1 MAKVVITFG
10 RMNPPTIGHQK
21 LVDKVEAVAK
31 KEKAPA
37 KVYLSHT
44 QNNKKDPLNYAEKIR
59 FARKAFGK
67 SVTQSKSKTI
77 FQIMDE
83 LDKQYDEVVMVV
95 GSDRVT
101 EFNGLLQK
109 YNGRDY
115 DFKTIKVVSAGARDP
130 DATGVEGMSASKLRA
145 TAVEGDFDT
154 FKSGLPKKLNDRDA
168 KDIYDTI
175 RSVIKEDL
183 DEDKKPLSISQ
194 RKAIGRRMKRLAP
207 KLQRIKKMK
216 AKKMADA
223 KTIQKR
229 AQKQAIAIVRKKVA
243 GDRGKSYATLSP
255 SDKIQIDKL
264 VAKKAGLVPKIA
276 KKILPKVRKAEI
288 ERLKRVRGGVKE
300 EIDFD
305 QLFEARVAQDKD
317 IKDREGTQ
325 PKKYHSG
332 LSKSTKAKR
341 DAQFKKGAE
350 KDSDDPS
357 AYPDKHAGD
366 AGAKTR
372 TSKHT
377 KKYHDMFGEGEVDSA
392 KEKIDREK
400 ASDKKKHDRML
411 DRARTAD
418 TKAKNQEESFEITE
432 DSATALKKK
441 SEKSG
446 ISLGILKK
454 VYNRGMAAWKTG
466 HRPGASQQQWAYA
479 RVNSFITGGKTRT
492 TGDADLWAKHKGK
505 PKPKKES
512 VNESMGV
519 FPQDGDKFALKKKH
533 VDMIQDIIKKRGAK
547 RAVSDIQSKMGYSRR
562 AAQDLVDLATGR
574 AIYGKKLGQ
583 VGSGIVE
590 SLEEALR
597 NPYKGK
603 PERDLKR
610 KLDSF
615 ESQLQDLIKKSR
627 GRQRKDLEPE
637 IRDMETKV
645 RQVKVALKE
654 DKELLKEVPTTELID
669 RLKARTVSKN
679 KYKAAL
685 EVLKQIY
692 SRKKKE
698 AKGSSL
704 KHSVD
709 YYAAQVA
716 KQYNGVTAR
725 VLAKMYKDA
734 ITEEGGA
741 GEEGTNK
748 LVAQYKKD
756 TPCQECT
763 DMYDDLIVEES
774 EYQGRKV
781 KLNDPFRL
789 PAGSKKKFGV
799 YVKNDKGNVVKVTF
813 GDPNMEIKRDDPER
827 RKSFRA
833 RHDCDNK
840 TDKTK
845 AGYWSC
851 YQWRASK
858 KVDN

>member
-109 YNGRDY
+109 YNGKNYNFDS
-115 DFKTIKVVSAGARDP
+115 IKVVSAGARDP

-145 TAVEGDFDT
+145 VAVEGDFET

-175 RSVIKEDL
+175 RSVLKEDM
-183 DEDKKPLSISQ
+183 DEDRKPLSISQ

-207 KLQRIKKMK
+207 KMQRLKKMK
-216 AKKMADA
+216 AKKMAGADVI
-223 KTIQKR
+223 KKR
-229 AQKQAIAIVRKKVA
+229 ANKAAIAVIRKKVA
-243 GDRGKSYATLSP
+243 GDRGKNYANLSP
-255 SDKIQIDKL
+255 SDKIQVDKL
-264 VAKKAGLVPKIA
+264 VQKKSALIPKLAKKLLPKI
-276 KKILPKVRKAEI
+276 RKAEI
-288 ERLKRVRGGVKE
+288 ARLKRVRGGGVKE
-300 EIDFD
+300 ELDFD
-305 QLFEARVAQDKD
+305 QLFEAKVAQDKD

-392 KEKIDREK
+392 KEKIEREK
-400 ASDKKKHDRML
+400 ASDKKKHDRMM

-432 DSATALKKK
+432 AADTALKKK

-466 HRPGASQQQWAYA
+466 HRPGANQQQWAFA

-512 VNESMGV
+512 V
-519 FPQDGDKFALKKKH
+519 
-533 VDMIQDIIKKRGAK
+533 
-547 RAVSDIQSKMGYSRR
+547 
-562 AAQDLVDLATGR
+562 
-574 AIYGKKLGQ
+574 
-583 VGSGIVE
+583 
-590 SLEEALR
+590 EEALK

-610 KLDSF
+610 KLASF
-615 ESQLQDLIKKSR
+615 ETQLQDLIKKSR

-645 RQVKVALKE
+645 QQVKVALKE
-654 DKELLKEVPTTELID
+654 DKEWFYNRGTANKKKAKTELKEVPTTELID
-669 RLKARTVSKN
+669 RLKAKTLNKN

-685 EVLKQIY
+685 EVLKKVY
-692 SRKKKE
+692 DRKKKE
-698 AKGSSL
+698 AKGSSM

-709 YYAAQVA
+709 YYAAQVS
-716 KQYNGVTAR
+716 KQYDGVTSR
-725 VLAKMYKDA
+725 VLAKMYKDT
-734 ITEEGGA
+734 ITEQGGA
-741 GEEGTNK
+741 GEEGTPK
-748 LVAQYKKD
+748 LIKKYKEH
-756 TPCQECT
+756 TPCQECDET
-763 DMYDDLIVEES
+763 YEDLVVEAS

-781 KLNDPFRL
+781 NLNDPFRL
-789 PAGSKKKFGV
+789 PSGSKKKFGV

-813 GDPNMEIKRDDPER
+813 GDPNMEIKRDDPKR
-827 RKSFRA
+827 RASFRA
-833 RHDCDNK
+833 RHDCANK

>member
-109 YNGRDY
+109 YNGKNYNFDS
-115 DFKTIKVVSAGARDP
+115 IKVVSAGARDP

-145 TAVEGDFDT
+145 VAVEGDFET
-154 FKSGLPKKLNDRDA
+154 FKTGLPKKLNDRDA

-175 RSVIKEDL
+175 RSVLKEDM
-183 DEDKKPLSISQ
+183 DEDRKPLSISQ

-207 KLQRIKKMK
+207 KMQRLKKMK
-216 AKKMADA
+216 AKKMAGADVI
-223 KTIQKR
+223 KKR
-229 AQKQAIAIVRKKVA
+229 ANKAAIAVIRKKVA
-243 GDRGKSYATLSP
+243 GDRGKNYANLSP
-255 SDKIQIDKL
+255 SDKIQVDKL
-264 VAKKAGLVPKIA
+264 VQKKSALIPKLAKKLLPKI
-276 KKILPKVRKAEI
+276 RKAEI
-288 ERLKRVRGGVKE
+288 ARLKRVRGGDVKE
-300 EIDFD
+300 ELDFD
-305 QLFEARVAQDKD
+305 QLFEAKVAQDKD

-392 KEKIDREK
+392 KEKIEREK
-400 ASDKKKHDRML
+400 ASDKKKHDRMM

-418 TKAKNQEESFEITE
+418 TKAKNQEESFEVTE
-432 DSATALKKK
+432 AADTALKKK

-466 HRPGASQQQWAYA
+466 HRPGANQQQWAFA

-590 SLEEALR
+590 SL
-597 NPYKGK
+597 
-603 PERDLKR
+603 
-610 KLDSF
+610 
-615 ESQLQDLIKKSR
+615 
-627 GRQRKDLEPE
+627 
-637 IRDMETKV
+637 
-645 RQVKVALKE
+645 KE

-669 RLKARTVSKN
+669 RLKAKTLNKN

-685 EVLKQIY
+685 EVLKKVY
-692 SRKKKE
+692 DRKKKE
-698 AKGSSL
+698 AKGSSM

-709 YYAAQVA
+709 YYAAQVS
-716 KQYNGVTAR
+716 KQYDGVTSR

-734 ITEEGGA
+734 ITEQGGA
-741 GEEGTNK
+741 GEEGTPK
-748 LVAQYKKD
+748 LIKKYKEH
-756 TPCQECT
+756 TPCQECDET
-763 DMYDDLIVEES
+763 YEDLVVEAS

-781 KLNDPFRL
+781 NLNDPFRL
-789 PAGSKKKFGV
+789 PSGSKKKFGV

-813 GDPNMEIKRDDPER
+813 GDPNMEIKRDDPKR
-827 RKSFRA
+827 RASFRA
-833 RHDCDNK
+833 RHDCANK

>member
-109 YNGRDY
+109 YNGKNYNFDS
-115 DFKTIKVVSAGARDP
+115 IKVVSAGARDP

-145 TAVEGDFDT
+145 VAVEGDFET
-154 FKSGLPKKLNDRDA
+154 FKTGLPKKLNDRDA

-175 RSVIKEDL
+175 RSVLKEDM
-183 DEDKKPLSISQ
+183 DEDRKPLSISQ

-207 KLQRIKKMK
+207 KMQRLKKMK
-216 AKKMADA
+216 AKKMAGTDVI
-223 KTIQKR
+223 KKR
-229 AQKQAIAIVRKKVA
+229 ANKAAIATIRKKVA
-243 GDRGKSYATLSP
+243 GDRGKNYANLSP
-255 SDKIQIDKL
+255 SDKIQVDKL
-264 VAKKAGLVPKIA
+264 VQKKSALIPKLAKKLLPKI
-276 KKILPKVRKAEI
+276 RKAEI
-288 ERLKRVRGGVKE
+288 ARLKRVRGGGVKE
-300 EIDFD
+300 EIDFN
-305 QLFEARVAQDKD
+305 QLFESKVAQDKD

-519 FPQDGDKFALKKKH
+519 FPQDGDKFALKKRH

-590 SLEEALR
+590 SVE
-597 NPYKGK
+597 
-603 PERDLKR
+603 
-610 KLDSF
+610 KLD
-615 ESQLQDLIKKSR
+615 
-627 GRQRKDLEPE
+627 
-637 IRDMETKV
+637 
-645 RQVKVALKE
+645 
-654 DKELLKEVPTTELID
+654 EVPTPELID
-669 RLKARTVSKN
+669 RLKAKTLSKN

-692 SRKKKE
+692 DRKKKE
-698 AKGSSL
+698 AKGSSM

-709 YYAAQVA
+709 YYAAQVS
-716 KQYNGVTAR
+716 KQYDGVTSR
-725 VLAKMYKDA
+725 VLAKMYKEA
-734 ITEEGGA
+734 ITEQGGA
-741 GEEGTNK
+741 GEEGTPK
-748 LVAQYKKD
+748 LIKKYKEH
-756 TPCQECT
+756 TPCQECSET
-763 DMYDDLIVEES
+763 YEDLVVEAS

-781 KLNDPFRL
+781 NLNDPFRL
-789 PAGSKKKFGV
+789 PSGSKKKFGV

-813 GDPNMEIKRDDPER
+813 GDPNMEIKRDDPKR
-827 RKSFRA
+827 RASFRA
-833 RHDCDNK
+833 RHDCANK